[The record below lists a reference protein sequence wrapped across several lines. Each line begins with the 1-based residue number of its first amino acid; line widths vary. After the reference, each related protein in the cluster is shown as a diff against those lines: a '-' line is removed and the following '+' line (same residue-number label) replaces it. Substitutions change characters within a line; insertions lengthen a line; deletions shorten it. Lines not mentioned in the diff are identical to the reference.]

1 MIGMEIY
8 VVDDRIVC
16 RWRLQY
22 VQMAVT
28 FYQELA
34 RLFPQTWQCHHL
46 IVASII
52 VSIIQSG
59 MSGKDPKLDAS
70 SLQCTLSSSRLIVTD
85 RQTSPSPTSERQ
97 KSIQKIRRPTA
108 ATASIDPIS
117 NRSSSIVSFF
127 TALLNWTFSMGVLR
141 GPIVGSA
148 IRLN

>member
-52 VSIIQSG
+52 VSIIQPG

-85 RQTSPSPTSERQ
+85 PTDAYHNASQTIPHTGDSEKPTPMVARVEFVRA
-97 KSIQKIRRPTA
+97 IDGRPA
-108 ATASIDPIS
+108 PPDLPPNVA
-117 NRSSSIVSFF
+117 
-127 TALLNWTFSMGVLR
+127 
-141 GPIVGSA
+141 
-148 IRLN
+148 RLPLAKTG